1 MLIRKDNTFEF
12 FRNNSEL
19 LELYDELIQQLV
31 DLPKL
36 TIKKRKTYDHMVV
49 LCNRRNFA
57 YISLL
62 DDNGAFMN
70 EGFRIVISI
79 TPRINSARIQTI
91 TEPHPGRFSHHIII
105 RRKNDID
112 FQLIEWLKQAYRD
125 AQ

>member
-1 MLIRKDNTFEF
+1 MKDKTFEF
-12 FRNNSEL
+12 FGNNGEL

-36 TIKKRKTYDHMVV
+36 TIKKRKSYDHMVV

-70 EGFRIVISI
+70 KGFRIVISMS
-79 TPRINSARIQTI
+79 PKINDARIQTI
-91 TEPHPGRFSHHIII
+91 TEPHPGRFSHHITI
-105 RRKNDID
+105 RTKNDID
-112 FQLIEWLKQAYRD
+112 IHLIEWLKQSYRD